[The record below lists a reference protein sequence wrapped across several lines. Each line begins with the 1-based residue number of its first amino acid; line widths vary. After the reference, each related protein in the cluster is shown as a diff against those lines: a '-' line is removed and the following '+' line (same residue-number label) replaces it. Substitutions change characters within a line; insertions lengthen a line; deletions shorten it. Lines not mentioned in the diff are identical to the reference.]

1 MFFVYH
7 AYPTIDGKSL
17 AGWTWH
23 ACNSENGF
31 LHGRIVFFA
40 FPIMCWIMWARN
52 KEKAIDPSY
61 WGMIYLVLGMLF
73 FWASMRIIQPRL
85 ALLGF
90 PLLVIGFTHYLF
102 GGKIAKQMLF
112 PAFFLW
118 LVIPVPGLNTALT
131 GRAVVW
137 TIEFCYQTGRFLGW
151 DLTREGSTLIIQEK
165 TMVVRESIGIRLF
178 AFTITTSA
186 IFANYRQRGWWRKVT
201 LFALSFPLLF
211 FAGYFRILFILGLVQ
226 YGKVDFAM
234 RFYHDWAGLLVIF
247 PTVVLGMLFF
257 GWLIKKRERSQL
269 S

>member
-1 MFFVYH
+1 
-7 AYPTIDGKSL
+7 
-17 AGWTWH
+17 
-23 ACNSENGF
+23 
-31 LHGRIVFFA
+31 
-40 FPIMCWIMWARN
+40 MCWIMWARN

-85 ALLGF
+85 ALLGL
-90 PLLVIGFTHYLF
+90 PLLVIGFTYYLF
-102 GGKIAKQMLF
+102 GRKIAKQMLF

-118 LVIPVPGLNTALT
+118 FVIPVPGLGSWLT
-131 GRAVVW
+131 GPVDVW
-137 TIEFCYQTGRFLGW
+137 TTDVCYQTGRFLGW
-151 DLTREGSTLIIQEK
+151 DLTREGATLIIQYQ

-186 IFANYRQRGWWRKVT
+186 IFANYSQRGWWRKVT

-211 FAGYFRILFILGLVQ
+211 FAGCFRILFILGLVQ
-226 YGKVDFAM
+226 YGKVDFVM

-257 GWLIKKRERSQL
+257 G
-269 S
+269 